1 MNKTFKKTIE
11 FRHLFYLEAF
21 FFNLP
26 IHSFCKG
33 DILQT
38 KKIRSHW
45 SSHIITYWSVC
56 SKPEVSFLL
65 KLFLDPLTEAWPH
78 TAVIPR
84 KLHWR
89 EPVKEKTSPA
99 KYSRNKASLHVV
111 EPTAALLHYWVIK
124 VYFIFT
130 V

>member
-1 MNKTFKKTIE
+1 MNKTFKKNTIE
-11 FRHLFYLEAF
+11 FRHLFYLDAF

-45 SSHIITYWSVC
+45 SSHIITYWSAC
-56 SKPEVSFLL
+56 SNPEVSFLL
-65 KLFLDPLTEAWPH
+65 KLSLDPLTEHGH
-78 TAVIPR
+78 TKQSFPEGCTGEPINRESIPSKMQPKQGFFACGR
-84 KLHWR
+84 ANC
-89 EPVKEKTSPA
+89 S
-99 KYSRNKASLHVV
+99 S
-111 EPTAALLHYWVIK
+111 AALLCSKSIFH
-124 VYFIFT
+124 FT